1 MKKFKL
7 IATADTA
14 YQLQS
19 LRNFGMEVKS
29 HLDGSYSAEK
39 EFDTEKEA
47 KDFLIESA
55 EIYFDME
62 EEKLIDAIDTINR
75 FGQIRLDAST
85 GRVVEIEEEA

>member
-1 MKKFKL
+1 MKKFKV
-7 IATADTA
+7 ITTADTA

-19 LRNFGMEVKS
+19 LRNFGMEAKS

-39 EFDTEKEA
+39 EFETEQKAKE
-47 KDFLIESA
+47 FLIERA

-75 FGQIRLDAST
+75 FGSIRLDAST
-85 GRVVEIEEEA
+85 GRIVELEED

>member
-1 MKKFKL
+1 MKEFKL

-39 EFDTEKEA
+39 EFETEQKAKE
-47 KDFLIESA
+47 FLIERA

-75 FGQIRLDAST
+75 FGSIRLDAST
-85 GRVVEIEEEA
+85 GRIVELEED